1 MGAPRGDACEMPFV
15 EIARPPGDIGRL
27 ACEVDRVLAGAAASF
42 QYVSRFR
49 GQVSLQDRPYRLM
62 VAMECRRVQSAIHL
76 DRPPVPA
83 KFDHVVRHQRR
94 QSRARGNLHLFGV
107 RCDNILALCR
117 NGYTLHCLPSGF
129 MLLEQRYYTSGNILV
144 ANSHLQPV
152 SLLALALTIGV
163 AAGPLRA
170 QTGAAEGQ
178 KLAFDRG
185 KGNCLTC
192 HVIKGGDLA
201 GTIGPPLEG
210 IGAKYNRSD
219 LVAILTDESLR
230 NPQTLMPPFGR
241 NRILT
246 EQEINAIVDFL
257 QTL

>member
-1 MGAPRGDACEMPFV
+1 
-15 EIARPPGDIGRL
+15 
-27 ACEVDRVLAGAAASF
+27 
-42 QYVSRFR
+42 
-49 GQVSLQDRPYRLM
+49 
-62 VAMECRRVQSAIHL
+62 
-76 DRPPVPA
+76 
-83 KFDHVVRHQRR
+83 
-94 QSRARGNLHLFGV
+94 
-107 RCDNILALCR
+107 
-117 NGYTLHCLPSGF
+117 
-129 MLLEQRYYTSGNILV
+129 MLLEQRYCTSGNILV
-144 ANSHLQPV
+144 ANSHLNPV

-163 AAGPLRA
+163 AASPLRA
-170 QTGAAEGQ
+170 QAGAAEGQ
-178 KLAFDRG
+178 KLAFDQG

-210 IGAKYNRSD
+210 IGTKYNRSD
-219 LVAILTDESLR
+219 LVAILSDESLR